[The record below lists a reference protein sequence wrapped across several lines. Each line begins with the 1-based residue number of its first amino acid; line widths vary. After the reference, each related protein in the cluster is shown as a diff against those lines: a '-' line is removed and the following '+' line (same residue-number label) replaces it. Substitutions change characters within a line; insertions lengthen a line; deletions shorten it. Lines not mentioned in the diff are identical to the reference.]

1 MGIQLDVE
9 VGAADSDTTGIE
21 DTKDLLNM
29 EAWMAIAYSLTD
41 EWPLVR
47 DAFQEQLIKAL
58 QLSDTFLRAIRED
71 TFIDRSQKLVQF
83 VEAVL
88 QGLRQEQVDTVNHG
102 PDHGTLTVLEP
113 KDWTLALWLCD
124 QLRVPPVFATLESI
138 HESAATK
145 AIADTFVKRL
155 HTLLECIG
163 HLLRLQTV
171 DNTLTLHRLIVACAA
186 FTSPKDLWIKHDP
199 QISKSI
205 MTKAQEILATLF
217 QTTPWSTPSAS
228 SISFASPADSATVSA
243 PSYNL
248 KVIRIPGSFSDHVIK
263 ILEKDI
269 RSCFTHVKANKMVE
283 RAQTT
288 ISQHQQKMRQTVQT
302 IEDAEGSIATTGTIT
317 VTGEKELV
325 SIHPQHGAT
334 ASSQKIMI
342 APVVDTPNDE
352 EELWTAMDDESNM
365 DPRQPRRWDKNFPES
380 VPVLEWCTQQQIQDP
395 SRVHEV
401 FMLLVGPILA
411 MMDSVHKRYQIRGL
425 DLLSRFLIQ
434 YHGPSMNDRSAS
446 KSQRDDQRIWI
457 KIFERTGLDQVLE
470 RNLKPLLSPLQA
482 PNTLETPAEVAQSNE
497 QLEALQAAFRAYL
510 TLILVNTEPRDRP
523 VTEADDPHPTSM
535 RGRNVV
541 RGGIDGDTT
550 TTLTIENLFLHGILG
565 RIRGT
570 NLSKEYL
577 SLVFEWMER
586 LIRPVIV
593 FDSILEQLPPSQLD
607 LTRAPDGGASI
618 SSTGV
623 IATESVLVFGMGSLT
638 IKYLQSLLEFIFN
651 VLDYQFP
658 SSPATIRLQSLNL
671 AWRASNAL
679 HAVMETSKP
688 RIPRYRGKL
697 MASIANCWAN
707 SRIFPSESS
716 KLEAAAKTSSYTL
729 DLATAQARL
738 DQSLIRSMQL
748 CISICRSKIVE
759 DTSSGLEMD
768 LQALKNLD
776 PAIFGPLF
784 TSE

>member
-1 MGIQLDVE
+1 MG
-9 VGAADSDTTGIE
+9 
-21 DTKDLLNM
+21 
-29 EAWMAIAYSLTD
+29 AIVSSRHVQSKQSL
-41 EWPLVR
+41 
-47 DAFQEQLIKAL
+47 
-58 QLSDTFLRAIRED
+58 
-71 TFIDRSQKLVQF
+71 KLVQF

-88 QGLRQEQVDTVNHG
+88 RGLRQEQVNTVNQG
-102 PDHGTLTVLEP
+102 SSLGALAVLEV
-113 KDWTLALWLCD
+113 KDWALALWLCD
-124 QLRVPPVFATLESI
+124 QLRVPSVFTTLESI
-138 HESAATK
+138 HESATTK
-145 AIADTFVKRL
+145 VVADTFVKRS
-155 HTLLECIG
+155 HTLLECID

-171 DNTLTLHRLIVACAA
+171 DNTLTLHRLIVVCAA

-199 QISKSI
+199 QISKPT
-205 MTKAQEILATLF
+205 MTKAQEILTTLF
-217 QTTPWSTPSAS
+217 QTTPWSIPSTS
-228 SISFASPADSATVSA
+228 SVSAASPTDSATVPA
-243 PSYNL
+243 PSYDRNI
-248 KVIRIPGSFSDHVIK
+248 IRIPGSFSDHVIT

-269 RSCFTHVKANKMVE
+269 RSCFTHVKASKMVE

-302 IEDAEGSIATTGTIT
+302 IEDVKGSTATTGTVM

-325 SIHPQHGAT
+325 SVQSQHPKHGT
-334 ASSQKIMI
+334 AASNQRIMI

-365 DPRQPRRWDKNFPES
+365 DPIQPRRWDKNFPES
-380 VPVLEWCTQQQIQDP
+380 VPVLEWCAQQQIQDP

-411 MMDSVHKRYQIRGL
+411 MTDSVHKRYQIRGL

-446 KSQRDDQRIWI
+446 NSRRDDQRIWI

-482 PNTLETPAEVAQSNE
+482 PGTLETPAEVAQSNE

-510 TLILVNTEPRDRP
+510 TLILVNTEPGDRP
-523 VTEADDPHPTSM
+523 ATKTDDPHPISM
-535 RGRNVV
+535 SGRNAV
-541 RGGIDGDTT
+541 RGGINGDTT
-550 TTLTIENLFLHGILG
+550 TTALTIENLFLHGILG
-565 RIRGT
+565 RIRGM

-586 LIRPVIV
+586 LIRHVIA
-593 FDSILEQLPPSQLD
+593 FDEILEQLPPSQLD
-607 LTRAPDGGASI
+607 LTRTPDSDASN
-618 SSTGV
+618 SSTGA
-623 IATESVLVFGMGSLT
+623 IATGSILVFGMGPLT
-638 IKYLQSLLEFIFN
+638 IKYLPSLLEFIFN

-658 SSPATIRLQSLNL
+658 SSPAATRLQSLNL

-679 HAVMETSKP
+679 HAVMEASKP

-707 SRIFPSESS
+707 SRIFPSEST
-716 KLEAAAKTSSYTL
+716 KLEAAASTSSYTL
-729 DLATAQARL
+729 NLGTTQARL

-748 CISICRSKIVE
+748 CISICRPKIVE

-768 LQALKNLD
+768 LQALKDLD
-776 PAIFGPLF
+776 PAVFGPLF
-784 TSE
+784 ASE